1 MYMRMKKGQ
10 EWTGKL
16 LLMGE
21 TINGYKILVGKPDRK
36 KIFGRPSRRQEDDDK
51 MNLEKIRHKGAG
63 SNHMTKDKDIVTIL

>member
-1 MYMRMKKGQ
+1 MKKGQ

-36 KIFGRPSRRQEDDDK
+36 KIFGRPSRR
-51 MNLEKIRHKGAG
+51 
-63 SNHMTKDKDIVTIL
+63 